1 MIYELV
7 GVRNCKYYVM
17 ITALQNVSINVC
29 SGIDYISCLGSLT
42 SEQAVCV
49 RTHVCACMKFLTMV
63 QNCFLSLSTV

>member
-1 MIYELV
+1 MISVLV

-17 ITALQNVSINVC
+17 ITALQNVSIDVC

-42 SEQAVCV
+42 SEQAVCA